1 MLYFPNTTKDAP
13 VDTHQVE
20 SPDMSMT
27 TRRRLIASLL
37 AGGAVIA
44 ATPLFAGQASAAEAG
59 GPPQRDPAD
68 NEALNSSL
76 ERESRMVATYRKAIV
91 GLTENDL
98 IAMTLIL
105 DHHVAYAQALTGYLA
120 VDVKT
125 PSSAPLASP
134 GGSLASIAR
143 QLAALEDQT
152 ATIHTDNLAT
162 IKGIDAAML
171 LASIVTVEARHSA
184 ALELVAGASPIA
196 AVGN

>member
-1 MLYFPNTTKDAP
+1 
-13 VDTHQVE
+13 
-20 SPDMSMT
+20 MT

-37 AGGAVIA
+37 AGGAIVA
-44 ATPLFAGQASAAEAG
+44 VAPLLAGHASAAEAG
-59 GPPQRDPAD
+59 GPPHRDAAD

-125 PSSAPLASP
+125 PGSAPLASP
-134 GGSLASIAR
+134 AGSLASIAR

-152 ATIHTDNLAT
+152 ATIHTDILAT
-162 IKGIDAAML
+162 IKGLDAANL

>member
-1 MLYFPNTTKDAP
+1 MPY

-37 AGGAVIA
+37 AGGAIVA
-44 ATPLFAGQASAAEAG
+44 AAPLFAGHASASEAAA
-59 GPPQRDPAD
+59 PPHRDVAD
-68 NEALNSSL
+68 NDALNTSL
-76 ERESRMVATYRKAIV
+76 ERESRMVATYRNVIV

-105 DHHVAYAQALTGYLA
+105 DHHVAYADALKGYLA
-120 VDVKT
+120 VDETT
-125 PSSAPLASP
+125 PSSTPIASP
-134 GGSLASIAR
+134 AGSLANIAR

-162 IKGIDAAML
+162 INGLDAATL
-171 LASIVTVEARHSA
+171 LASIVIVEARHAA
-184 ALELVAGASPIA
+184 ALELVAGASPVA

>member
-1 MLYFPNTTKDAP
+1 
-13 VDTHQVE
+13 
-20 SPDMSMT
+20 MSMT

-44 ATPLFAGQASAAEAG
+44 AAPLFAGHASAAETTA
-59 GPPQRDPAD
+59 PPHRDAAD
-68 NEALNSSL
+68 NDVLNASL
-76 ERESRMVATYRKAIV
+76 ERESRMVATYRTAIT
-91 GLTENDL
+91 GLTKSDL

-105 DHHVAYAQALTGYLA
+105 DHHVAYAQVLKGYLA
-120 VDVKT
+120 VEAKKT
-125 PSSAPLASP
+125 SSAPLASP
-134 GGSLASIAR
+134 TGSLASIAR

-162 IKGIDAAML
+162 IKGLDAATL
-171 LASIVTVEARHSA
+171 LASIVIVEARHAA

>member
-1 MLYFPNTTKDAP
+1 M
-13 VDTHQVE
+13 DTHQVE

-37 AGGAVIA
+37 TGGAIVA
-44 ATPLFAGQASAAEAG
+44 AAPLFAGRASAAEAG
-59 GPPQRDPAD
+59 GPPQRDAAD
-68 NEALNSSL
+68 NDALNASL
-76 ERESRMVATYRKAIV
+76 ERESRMVATYRKAIG

-120 VDVKT
+120 VDVVN

-134 GGSLASIAR
+134 TGSVTSIAR
-143 QLAALEDQT
+143 QLATLEDQT
-152 ATIHTDNLAT
+152 ATIHTNIIGT

-171 LASIVTVEARHSA
+171 LASIVTVEARHAA
-184 ALELVAGASPIA
+184 ALELIAGSSPIA
-196 AVGN
+196 AIGN

>member
-1 MLYFPNTTKDAP
+1 MPY

-37 AGGAVIA
+37 AGGAIVA
-44 ATPLFAGQASAAEAG
+44 AAPLFAGHASAAEAG
-59 GPPQRDPAD
+59 GPPHRDAAD

-125 PSSAPLASP
+125 PGSAPLASP
-134 GGSLASIAR
+134 AGSLASIAR

-152 ATIHTDNLAT
+152 ATIHTDILAT
-162 IKGIDAAML
+162 IKGLDAANL